1 MKKKTTSS
9 RNATIKISVDPD
21 IHSTEEGITVNHPK
35 RFKQCS
41 IMATMRTAKVKPFKT
56 TEKKQVYTIRKIASK
71 EYNKTVEWIDFSAYN
86 SAGGNTPLHPLE
98 NEL

>member
-1 MKKKTTSS
+1 MKMKCNNS
-9 RNATIKISVDPD
+9 RNSSIKRFEQD

-35 RFKQCS
+35 CFKQCN
-41 IMATMRTAKVKPFKT
+41 IMATLRSCKIKPYKT

-98 NEL
+98 SEL

>member
-1 MKKKTTSS
+1 MKKKNTNS
-9 RNATIKISVDPD
+9 RNVSIKANIEPD
-21 IHSTEEGITVNHPK
+21 IHSTEEGIIANHPK
-35 RFKQCS
+35 CFKQCS